1 MKAQIRRKIFL
12 DLKLDSSEAVM
23 FNQGG
28 KHSISLNPDEF
39 SWNIPD
45 REDCEDDENPLSNK
59 FELEISVQIDKKHQ
73 GRHEFIM
80 KSAAEHMQ
88 RKEDENGC

>member
-1 MKAQIRRKIFL
+1 MKAVIRRKIFL

-28 KHSISLNPDEF
+28 RHSVSINPGAL

-45 REDCEDDENPLSNK
+45 EEDYEEGDKSLSNQY
-59 FELEISVQIDKKHQ
+59 ELEITVQIDKQHQ
-73 GRHEFIM
+73 SRHDFIM

-88 RKEDENGC
+88 RKENENGH